1 MILQSFWF
9 SKNSFLK
16 KFRKSSLK
24 NDTFIYDMRANFL
37 LLFLI
42 LEKKILQTKETF
54 LDFHESFH
62 FSLLGLGF
70 QIDKQLYKHQKFLKF
85 INYEL

>member
-1 MILQSFWF
+1 MTHLFMIWEQILTFIFDSR
-9 SKNSFLK
+9 KNS
-16 KFRKSSLK
+16 
-24 NDTFIYDMRANFL
+24 
-37 LLFLI
+37 
-42 LEKKILQTKETF
+42 LQTIETF

>member
-1 MILQSFWF
+1 MTHLFMIWEQILTFIFDSR
-9 SKNSFLK
+9 K
-16 KFRKSSLK
+16 KFFTNNR
-24 NDTFIYDMRANFL
+24 DV
-37 LLFLI
+37 
-42 LEKKILQTKETF
+42 